1 MSKGMRNAPQFDLS
15 KVRTNTDNAAP
26 TSAAPVV
33 NELIAQVGG
42 MKSGNTISLPVCGRE
57 VTFTLRTIP
66 AEHVERKT
74 LVWGENERLQELL
87 TETALDDLIPS
98 FVSGGQQNPAFG
110 REVTG
115 LVEVADGSRRRKA
128 AILTGSDY
136 RVLVGEL
143 DEEQMAA
150 LSQIGNDY
158 RQTSAY
164 ERGRRYARLLDNKF
178 DGNVSALAAA
188 EKKDRKTLMRCINT
202 AELPIE
208 VIKLFTNPSELSA
221 RAGEELHKVYE
232 EHAEEMMRRVAEFQ
246 IYRDAGETVEGD
258 LIIKVL
264 KASAEP
270 VGAESKPEK
279 VKPTV
284 RKFGDGVTAKYK
296 GDDVDISLRGV
307 APEVVRRIEAIL
319 EAAGKPGGNTE
330 VDALIAQLEEKLGK
344 K

>member
-1 MSKGMRNAPQFDLS
+1 MTKHMRNAPQFDLS
-15 KVRTNTDNAAP
+15 KIKASTNSPDTPA
-26 TSAAPVV
+26 SVAPVV
-33 NELIAQVGG
+33 NELIAQAGG

-57 VTFTLRTIP
+57 VKFTLRTIP
-66 AEHVERKT
+66 AGNVERKT

-110 REVTG
+110 REVSG

-164 ERGRRYARLLDNKF
+164 ERGRRYTRLLENKF
-178 DGNVSALAAA
+178 DGNISALAAA
-188 EKKDRKTLMRCINT
+188 EKKDRKTMMRCINT

-208 VIKLFTNPSELSA
+208 VIKLFANPSELSA

-232 EHAEEMMRRVAEFQ
+232 EHAEEMMRRVAEFEA
-246 IYRDAGETVEGD
+246 YRKAGETLASD
-258 LIIKVL
+258 LIIRVL
-264 KASAEP
+264 KAAGDE
-270 VGAESKPEK
+270 AKPEK
-279 VKPTV
+279 MKPTV
-284 RKFGDGVTAKYK
+284 RKFADGVTAKYD
-296 GDDVDISLRGV
+296 GENVNISLRGV
-307 APEVVRRIEAIL
+307 APELLRRIEMVL
-319 EAAGKPGGNTE
+319 EAAGKPNGSTDVE
-330 VDALIAQLEEKLGK
+330 EMFKELEK
-344 K
+344 KVGRK

>member
-1 MSKGMRNAPQFDLS
+1 MSNRMRNAPKFDMS
-15 KVRTNTDNAAP
+15 KVKTSTSSPSNTA
-26 TSAAPVV
+26 SVAPVV
-33 NELIAQVGG
+33 NELIAQAGS
-42 MKSGNTISLPVCGRE
+42 MKNGNTISLPVCGRE
-57 VTFTLRTIP
+57 MVFTLRTIP
-66 AEHVERKT
+66 AGNVERKT

-98 FVSGGQQNPAFG
+98 FVSSGQQNPAFG
-110 REVTG
+110 REVSG

-164 ERGRRYARLLDNKF
+164 ERGRRYARLLENKY
-178 DGNVSALAAA
+178 DGNLSALAAA
-188 EKKDRKTLMRCINT
+188 EKKDRKTMMRCINT

-208 VIKLFTNPSELSA
+208 VIKLFSNPSELSA

-232 EHAEEMMRRVAEFQ
+232 EHAEEMMRRVADFEVF
-246 IYRDAGETVEGD
+246 RNAGETLESD
-258 LIIKVL
+258 HIIKVL
-264 KASAEP
+264 KASADAA
-270 VGAESKPEK
+270 GDSKPEK

-284 RKFGDGVTAKYK
+284 RKFGTGVTAKYK
-296 GDDVDISLRGV
+296 GDEVEFTLRGAPV
-307 APEVVRRIEAIL
+307 ALVKRIEAIL
-319 EAAGKPGGNTE
+319 EAAEKPGSNQAVE
-330 VDALIAQLEEKLGK
+330 ALFAELEASIKRK
-344 K
+344 